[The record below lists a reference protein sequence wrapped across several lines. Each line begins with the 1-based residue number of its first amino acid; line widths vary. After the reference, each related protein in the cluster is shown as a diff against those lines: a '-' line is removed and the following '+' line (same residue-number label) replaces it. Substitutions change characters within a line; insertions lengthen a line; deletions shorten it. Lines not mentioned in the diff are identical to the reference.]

1 MAFIPY
7 CPCQPSYRPNVIS
20 EDWSV
25 PLCLLEPVQDC
36 WRLWKCA
43 LCSSSSPLELQ
54 GVSWSNHS
62 VHRHSEESAG
72 RGNMRGVLESWG
84 PLTVLWEDLLSP
96 PHGQPDQLGLHIELV
111 RALEPAHQLANSPEL
126 QGNSNHPLSI
136 RLMEQRTT
144 EGAANPRHYLILTN
158 RGENVGGSW
167 SVVTFF
173 RSMLTVT
180 CRPQSSSE

>member
-1 MAFIPY
+1 MRAVQLF
-7 CPCQPSYRPNVIS
+7 
-20 EDWSV
+20 V
-25 PLCLLEPVQDC
+25 PLGVAGSVLVKPL
-36 WRLWKCA
+36 
-43 LCSSSSPLELQ
+43 SPQ
-54 GVSWSNHS
+54 
-62 VHRHSEESAG
+62 AQ
-72 RGNMRGVLESWG
+72 RGVGWERKYERSVGELG

-136 RLMEQRTT
+136 RLMEQRAT
-144 EGAANPRHYLILTN
+144 EGAANPRHYLILTK
-158 RGENVGGSW
+158 RGENVRGSW